1 MNSKE
6 ILEIAVRAADSKRAE
21 DIVALDIHE
30 VSLLADYFVVMQ
42 GGSKRQM
49 DAILESI
56 AEQIEAAGETVKRVE
71 GKNSDKWVLIDL
83 GDVVVNI
90 FNPEERAY
98 YNLEKLWSNAK
109 TVNVAAWLDAE
120 V

>member
-1 MNSKE
+1 MNSQE

-21 DIVALDIHE
+21 DIIALDVRE
-30 VSLLADYFVVMQ
+30 VSLLADYFVVLQ
-42 GGSKRQM
+42 GTSKRQM
-49 DAILESI
+49 DAILEAI
-56 AEQIEAAGETVKRVE
+56 AEQEEDAGVEVKRVE

-98 YNLEKLWSNAK
+98 YNLEKLWANAK
-109 TVNVAAWLDAE
+109 TVNVGAWLEA
-120 V
+120 

>member
-1 MNSKE
+1 MLNSKE

-21 DIVALDIHE
+21 DIIALDVRD

-49 DAILESI
+49 DAILEEI
-56 AEQIEAAGETVKRVE
+56 MEKEEDAGITVKRVE
-71 GKNSDKWVLIDL
+71 GKNSDKWVLLDL

-98 YNLEKLWSNAK
+98 YNLEKLWANAE
-109 TVNVAAWLDAE
+109 NVDLTAWIEA
-120 V
+120 